1 MKNLTIAIALLII
14 ASANLTSA
22 QVKSVVAANK
32 PIASKPSSG
41 NQAPPSGTRARVLG
55 SDAKVI
61 ASSNTESVP
70 VQPLPKQD
78 LKTHTETARL
88 RRISDLAQQTQAKS
102 SNAGATTESKTSAA
116 ANNAI
121 PASSKLFANHTSVSL
136 ASTQI
141 YSVGANDVLDIQI
154 AGKPSRESTLFTVN
168 SGGLLEYPLAG
179 EPVAVVGLTTPE
191 ISVLLRQ
198 RIKVFE
204 NPTVV
209 VTVRDYASHAVTVTG
224 FVASPGRKI
233 LRRDAVPLYAMLA
246 EALVLPEAGR
256 ATITRAGRAPIV
268 ADLKDANHAATLVT
282 AGDIIKVSGVPPG
295 PSEFFFIGGAI
306 GSPGQKPYHAGLTVT
321 QALLASGGTT
331 AKADARIRIS
341 RLGPNGRLI
350 AVDHNLRKIQ
360 TGKSPDPVLEKGDR
374 IEVIPIN

>member
-1 MKNLTIAIALLII
+1 
-14 ASANLTSA
+14 
-22 QVKSVVAANK
+22 
-32 PIASKPSSG
+32 
-41 NQAPPSGTRARVLG
+41 
-55 SDAKVI
+55 
-61 ASSNTESVP
+61 
-70 VQPLPKQD
+70 
-78 LKTHTETARL
+78 
-88 RRISDLAQQTQAKS
+88 
-102 SNAGATTESKTSAA
+102 
-116 ANNAI
+116 
-121 PASSKLFANHTSVSL
+121 
-136 ASTQI
+136 
-141 YSVGANDVLDIQI
+141 
-154 AGKPSRESTLFTVN
+154 
-168 SGGLLEYPLAG
+168 
-179 EPVAVVGLTTPE
+179 
-191 ISVLLRQ
+191 
-198 RIKVFE
+198 
-204 NPTVV
+204 
-209 VTVRDYASHAVTVTG
+209 
-224 FVASPGRKI
+224 
-233 LRRDAVPLYAMLA
+233 MLA

-282 AGDIIKVSGVPPG
+282 AGDIIKVSGVPPA

>member
-1 MKNLTIAIALLII
+1 MKNLII
-14 ASANLTSA
+14 ATSVLILASTISTSA

-32 PIASKPSSG
+32 PVASKPTLG
-41 NQAPPSGTRARVLG
+41 NQGLPGGTRARVLG
-55 SDAKVI
+55 NEAKVVTSRDSG
-61 ASSNTESVP
+61 AVP
-70 VQPLPKQD
+70 VQPLPKSD
-78 LKTHTETARL
+78 LKNHMETARL
-88 RRISDLAQQTQAKS
+88 RRTNDVAEQRPAKP
-102 SNAGATTESKTSAA
+102 SNSGATTESRNNSA
-116 ANNAI
+116 ANNAAA
-121 PASSKLFANHTSVSL
+121 PSSNLFANYTPVSL

-141 YSVGANDVLDIQI
+141 YRVGANDVLDIQI
-154 AGKPSRESTLFTVN
+154 AGKPSRESTLFTVD

-179 EPVAVVGLTTPE
+179 DPVAVGGLTTPE
-191 ISVLLRQ
+191 IAVLLRQ

-204 NPTVV
+204 NPAVV

-233 LRRDAVPLYAMLA
+233 LRREAVPLYAMLA
-246 EALVLPEAGR
+246 EALILPEAGR

-282 AGDIIKVSGVPPG
+282 AGDMIKVSGVPPG

-306 GSPGQKPYHAGLTVT
+306 GSPGQKPYHAGLTLT

-331 AKADARIRIS
+331 MKTDARIRIS

-350 AVDHNLRKIQ
+350 SEDHNLRKIQ
-360 TGKSPDPVLEKGDR
+360 TGKSPDPILEKGDR
-374 IEVIPIN
+374 IEVIPVN

>member
-1 MKNLTIAIALLII
+1 MKNLFIATSVLVI
-14 ASANLTSA
+14 ASANVTFA
-22 QVKSVVAANK
+22 QVKAVVAANK
-32 PIASKPSSG
+32 PVVSKPSSG
-41 NQAPPSGTRARVLG
+41 NQPPPGATRPRLLG
-55 SDAKVI
+55 SDAKAL
-61 ASSNTESVP
+61 ASNESASVP
-70 VQPLPKQD
+70 VRPSPNSD
-78 LKTHTETARL
+78 LKNHTDTARL
-88 RRISDLAQQTQAKS
+88 RRASDSAERPPTKPS
-102 SNAGATTESKTSAA
+102 DAGATRESRIPAV
-116 ANNAI
+116 ANNVQ
-121 PASSKLFANHTSVSL
+121 PASNLFTNVTPLSL

-141 YSVGANDVLDIQI
+141 YRVGANDVLDIQI
-154 AGKPSRESTLFTVN
+154 SGKPNRESTLFTVD
-168 SGGLLEYPLAG
+168 STGLLEYPLAG
-179 EPVAVVGLTTPE
+179 EPFAVGGLTTPE

-198 RIKVFE
+198 RIKVIE
-204 NPTVV
+204 NPAVV

-233 LRRDAVPLYAMLA
+233 LRREAVPLYAMLA

-321 QALLASGGTT
+321 QALLASGGAT
-331 AKADARIRIS
+331 AKTDARIRIS

>member
-1 MKNLTIAIALLII
+1 MT
-14 ASANLTSA
+14 
-22 QVKSVVAANK
+22 
-32 PIASKPSSG
+32 ASK
-41 NQAPPSGTRARVLG
+41 NT
-55 SDAKVI
+55 DA
-61 ASSNTESVP
+61 VP
-70 VQPLPKQD
+70 VQPLPKPD
-78 LKTHTETARL
+78 LKNHAETARL
-88 RRISDLAQQTQAKS
+88 RRTSDVAEQPQAKP
-102 SNAGATTESKTSAA
+102 SNAAATIEPRTSAGGNIA
-116 ANNAI
+116 T
-121 PASSKLFANHTSVSL
+121 PATSNLFANYAPVSL

-141 YSVGANDVLDIQI
+141 YRVGANDVLDIQI
-154 AGKPSRESTLFTVN
+154 AGKPSRESTLFTLD

-179 EPVAVVGLTTPE
+179 EPIAVAGLTTPE

-198 RIKVFE
+198 RIRVFE
-204 NPTVV
+204 NPAVV
-209 VTVRDYASHAVTVTG
+209 VTVRDFASHAVTVTG

-233 LRRDAVPLYAMLA
+233 LRREAVPLYAMLA

-295 PSEFFFIGGAI
+295 PIEFFFVGGAI
-306 GSPGQKPYHAGLTVT
+306 SSPGQKPYHAGLTVT
-321 QALLASGGTT
+321 QALLASGGITT
-331 AKADARIRIS
+331 KADARIRIS

-350 AVDHNLRKIQ
+350 SEDHNLRKIQ

>member
-1 MKNLTIAIALLII
+1 
-14 ASANLTSA
+14 
-22 QVKSVVAANK
+22 
-32 PIASKPSSG
+32 
-41 NQAPPSGTRARVLG
+41 
-55 SDAKVI
+55 
-61 ASSNTESVP
+61 
-70 VQPLPKQD
+70 
-78 LKTHTETARL
+78 
-88 RRISDLAQQTQAKS
+88 
-102 SNAGATTESKTSAA
+102 
-116 ANNAI
+116 
-121 PASSKLFANHTSVSL
+121 
-136 ASTQI
+136 
-141 YSVGANDVLDIQI
+141 
-154 AGKPSRESTLFTVN
+154 
-168 SGGLLEYPLAG
+168 
-179 EPVAVVGLTTPE
+179 VVGLTTPE

-233 LRRDAVPLYAMLA
+233 LRRDAVPLYAILA
-246 EALVLPEAGR
+246 EALILPEAGR
-256 ATITRAGRAPIV
+256 ATITRAGRSPIV

-282 AGDIIKVSGVPPG
+282 AGDIIKVSGNPPG

-350 AVDHNLRKIQ
+350 AAEHNLRKIQ
-360 TGKSPDPVLEKGDR
+360 TGKWPDPVLEKGDR

>member
-1 MKNLTIAIALLII
+1 MKNLIIATAVLII
-14 ASANLTSA
+14 ASATQTSA
-22 QVKSVVAANK
+22 QVKSVAVLNK
-32 PIASKPSSG
+32 PLASKPSSV
-41 NQAPPSGTRARVLG
+41 NPAPPGGTRARVLR
-55 SDAKVI
+55 SEAKGI
-61 ASSNTESVP
+61 ASRNTDATP
-70 VQPLPKQD
+70 IQPLPKPD
-78 LKTHTETARL
+78 LKNHTETARL
-88 RRISDLAQQTQAKS
+88 RRISDAAEQKQAKPL
-102 SNAGATTESKTSAA
+102 NAEATTESHTSAA
-116 ANNAI
+116 ANNATLESTNLSAT
-121 PASSKLFANHTSVSL
+121 PTAVSI

-141 YSVGANDVLDIQI
+141 YRVGANDVLDIQI

-233 LRRDAVPLYAMLA
+233 LRRDAVPLYAILA

-256 ATITRAGRAPIV
+256 ATIARAGRAPIV
-268 ADLKDANHAATLVT
+268 ADLKDTNHAATLVT

-295 PSEFFFIGGAI
+295 PSEFFFVGGAI
-306 GSPGQKPYHAGLTVT
+306 ASPGQKPYHAGLTVT

-331 AKADARIRIS
+331 GKGDARIRIS

-360 TGKSPDPVLEKGDR
+360 TGKSPDPVLAKGDR
-374 IEVIPIN
+374 IEVIPIR

>member
-1 MKNLTIAIALLII
+1 MKNLIIATAVLII
-14 ASANLTSA
+14 ASATQTSA
-22 QVKSVVAANK
+22 QVKSVAAANK
-32 PIASKPSSG
+32 PIASKPSSA
-41 NQAPPSGTRARVLG
+41 NQAPPGGTRARVLR
-55 SDAKVI
+55 SEAKAM
-61 ASSNTESVP
+61 ASKNTGATP
-70 VQPLPKQD
+70 IQALPKPD
-78 LKTHTETARL
+78 LKNHTETARM
-88 RRISDLAQQTQAKS
+88 RRISDAAEQKQAKPL
-102 SNAGATTESKTSAA
+102 NAEATTESRTSTA
-116 ANNAI
+116 ANNALE
-121 PASSKLFANHTSVSL
+121 STNLFATPTAVSI

-141 YSVGANDVLDIQI
+141 YRVGANDVLDIQI

-168 SGGLLEYPLAG
+168 TGGLLEYPLAG

-233 LRRDAVPLYAMLA
+233 LRRDAVPLYAILA

-256 ATITRAGRAPIV
+256 ATIARAGRAPIV
-268 ADLKDANHAATLVT
+268 ADLKDTNHAATLVT

-295 PSEFFFIGGAI
+295 PSEFFFVGGAI
-306 GSPGQKPYHAGLTVT
+306 ASPGQKPYHAGLTVT
-321 QALLASGGTT
+321 QALLASGGAT
-331 AKADARIRIS
+331 ARGDARIRIS
-341 RLGPNGRLI
+341 RLGRNGRLI

-374 IEVIPIN
+374 IEVIPIH

>member
-1 MKNLTIAIALLII
+1 MKNLIIATAVLII

-41 NQAPPSGTRARVLG
+41 NQAPPNGTRARVLG
-55 SDAKVI
+55 SDAKVM
-61 ASSNTESVP
+61 ASRNTESGP
-70 VQPLPKQD
+70 VQPLPKPD
-78 LKTHTETARL
+78 LKNHTETARL
-88 RRISDLAQQTQAKS
+88 RRISDIAQQTQAKS

-116 ANNAI
+116 ANNAT
-121 PASSKLFANHTSVSL
+121 PASSNLFANHATVSL

-179 EPVAVVGLTTPE
+179 EPVAVVGLTTRE

-198 RIKVFE
+198 QIKVFE

-331 AKADARIRIS
+331 AKGDARIRIS

-374 IEVIPIN
+374 IEVIPIH

>member
-1 MKNLTIAIALLII
+1 MKNLIIATAVLVI

-41 NQAPPSGTRARVLG
+41 KQAPPVGTRARVLG
-55 SDAKVI
+55 SEAKVM
-61 ASSNTESVP
+61 ASKNTDAVP
-70 VQPLPKQD
+70 VQPRPKPD
-78 LKTHTETARL
+78 LKSHTETARL
-88 RRISDLAQQTQAKS
+88 RRTSDVAEKPQTKP
-102 SNAGATTESKTSAA
+102 SNAAATTESKTSEPAP
-116 ANNAI
+116 NATS
-121 PASSKLFANHTSVSL
+121 ASSNLFANHTAVSL

-141 YSVGANDVLDIQI
+141 YRVGVNDVLDIQI
-154 AGKPSRESTLFTVN
+154 AGKTGRESTLFTVD

-179 EPVAVVGLTTPE
+179 EPIAVAGLTTPE

-209 VTVRDYASHAVTVTG
+209 VTVRDFASHAVTVTG

-233 LRRDAVPLYAMLA
+233 LRREAVPLYAMLA

-256 ATITRAGRAPIV
+256 ATITRSGRAPIV

-282 AGDIIKVSGVPPG
+282 AGDIIKVAGVPPG
-295 PSEFFFIGGAI
+295 PSEFFFVGGAI
-306 GSPGQKPYHAGLTVT
+306 AAPGQKPYHAGLTVT
-321 QALLASGGTT
+321 QALLASGGITT
-331 AKADARIRIS
+331 KADARIRIS
-341 RLGPNGRLI
+341 RLGRNGRLI
-350 AVDHNLRKIQ
+350 SEDHNLRKIQ

>member
-1 MKNLTIAIALLII
+1 MKNLIIATAVLII
-14 ASANLTSA
+14 ASATQTSA
-22 QVKSVVAANK
+22 QVKSVAAANK
-32 PIASKPSSG
+32 PIASKPSSV
-41 NQAPPSGTRARVLG
+41 NQAPPGGTRARVLR
-55 SDAKVI
+55 SEAKAM
-61 ASSNTESVP
+61 ASKNTGATP
-70 VQPLPKQD
+70 IQALPKPD
-78 LKTHTETARL
+78 LKNHTETARM
-88 RRISDLAQQTQAKS
+88 RRISDAAEQKQAKPL
-102 SNAGATTESKTSAA
+102 NAEATTESRTSTA
-116 ANNAI
+116 ANNALE
-121 PASSKLFANHTSVSL
+121 STNLFATPTAVSI

-141 YSVGANDVLDIQI
+141 YRVGANDVLDIQI

-168 SGGLLEYPLAG
+168 TGGLLEYPLAG

-233 LRRDAVPLYAMLA
+233 LRRDAVPLYAILA

-256 ATITRAGRAPIV
+256 ATIARAGRAPIV
-268 ADLKDANHAATLVT
+268 ADLKDTNHAATLVT

-295 PSEFFFIGGAI
+295 PSEFFFVGGAI
-306 GSPGQKPYHAGLTVT
+306 ASPGQKPYHAGLTVT
-321 QALLASGGTT
+321 QALLASGGAT
-331 AKADARIRIS
+331 ARGDARIRIS
-341 RLGPNGRLI
+341 RLGRNGRLI

-374 IEVIPIN
+374 IEVIPIH